1 MACWHKSQQHQF
13 MCKHKS
19 LTSSLTHPNL
29 FLRLSTKMMHLV
41 AGCVMEGSM
50 VFCQKN
56 NILEHS
62 MRFHGDYIKRCLP
75 THRVTNGLFSTALAM
90 LVAILLFCSG
100 SMPALIVLVAGTRK
114 SRQAKVPCRP
124 TTGAC
129 SSTQIFAAATY
140 SNNKAGGQSIHRQT

>member
-1 MACWHKSQQHQF
+1 
-13 MCKHKS
+13 
-19 LTSSLTHPNL
+19 
-29 FLRLSTKMMHLV
+29 MHLV
-41 AGCVMEGSM
+41 AGCVMEGS
-50 VFCQKN
+50 VLFCQKN

-62 MRFHGDYIKRCLP
+62 TRFHRDYIKRCLP
-75 THRVTNGLFSTALAM
+75 THRVTNGLFSTVLAM

-114 SRQAKVPCRP
+114 SRQTKVPGRP

-140 SNNKAGGQSIHRQT
+140 SNNKATCQSIHGQTLAIRTKPGPSIQLW